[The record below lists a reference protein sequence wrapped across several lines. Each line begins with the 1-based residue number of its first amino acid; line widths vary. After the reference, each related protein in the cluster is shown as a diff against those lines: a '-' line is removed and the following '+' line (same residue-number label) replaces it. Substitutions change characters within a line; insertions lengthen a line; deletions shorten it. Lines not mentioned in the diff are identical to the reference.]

1 MKTVLYIATTLN
13 GYIAT
18 TKDDAP
24 WSMEVFEN
32 YYTYIK
38 QTGNIIVG
46 RRTYEIM
53 KDVGEFAEL
62 GNPFTVVVTS
72 QNIFKNTE
80 KTRFVPSIKQ
90 ALREVEDMGF
100 TTAVIGGGSQLNT
113 SALKAGVIDE
123 IEIDIEPFIF
133 SNGIPLFESSDIQ
146 LNLRLIGT
154 TKINANTL
162 HVQYQVIKLH

>member
-1 MKTVLYIATTLN
+1 
-13 GYIAT
+13 
-18 TKDDAP
+18 
-24 WSMEVFEN
+24 
-32 YYTYIK
+32 
-38 QTGNIIVG
+38 
-46 RRTYEIM
+46 
-53 KDVGEFAEL
+53 
-62 GNPFTVVVTS
+62 
-72 QNIFKNTE
+72 
-80 KTRFVPSIKQ
+80 
-90 ALREVEDMGF
+90 MGF